1 MKRKCRERP
10 SRKPKGNEVAF
21 WLQVFVRSYALPR
34 CALER
39 ESKSFALALMAA
51 QHWRAW
57 AMYLRNFLLQL
68 GCQLCTKLISCDLRA
83 RAKQRQEEELT
94 RQFLEAEKKLKQ
106 KEIEEK
112 EYSCV
117 RIST

>member
-1 MKRKCRERP
+1 MGHVPQK
-10 SRKPKGNEVAF
+10 
-21 WLQVFVRSYALPR
+21 
-34 CALER
+34 
-39 ESKSFALALMAA
+39 
-51 QHWRAW
+51 
-57 AMYLRNFLLQL
+57 LLTSI
-68 GCQLCTKLISCDLRA
+68 GLCTKLISCDLRA